1 MHKTIN
7 LSSLL
12 KTKISPLIER
22 EILISTSSFLT
33 NFRYKSILTKEPET
47 IEWINKMNEESVLL
61 DIGSNVGIYS
71 VASIYK
77 GIKGCIAIDPAIQNC
92 AELHNINQ
100 SNHITNI
107 SIWCGTVT
115 SSNEISEIE
124 PNQSQLDKFKPQLIA
139 SQNNVAGFAFNAS
152 FKPSP
157 DICHQLAP
165 PINIDKIKNIQNIG
179 ITHIKIDVDGAEF
192 EILNSIKSL
201 LKSRELKSIL
211 VELRSEYQYAKASA
225 ILRDH
230 GFELDKEFEP
240 EKIKN
245 HSRFRRANS
254 NVLDRNYVFTRLEI

>member
-92 AELHNINQ
+92 AELHNINKL
-100 SNHITNI
+100 NRITNVL
-107 SIWCGTVT
+107 IWCGTVT
-115 SSNEISEIE
+115 SSNEISEIQL
-124 PNQSQLDKFKPQLIA
+124 NQSQLDKFQMQLTA
-139 SQNNVAGFAFNAS
+139 TQNNVAGSHSTHLLSRVLRYAINLH
-152 FKPSP
+152 
-157 DICHQLAP
+157 HQSTL
-165 PINIDKIKNIQNIG
+165 
-179 ITHIKIDVDGAEF
+179 
-192 EILNSIKSL
+192 
-201 LKSRELKSIL
+201 
-211 VELRSEYQYAKASA
+211 
-225 ILRDH
+225 
-230 GFELDKEFEP
+230 
-240 EKIKN
+240 
-245 HSRFRRANS
+245 
-254 NVLDRNYVFTRLEI
+254 TR